1 MKNIIMKGGKMNNQK
16 GGYRGSEM
24 WSAHRLEGATKNLAI
39 KSIRKPKS
47 IIKKTKNILDKK
59 ISHMI

>member
-1 MKNIIMKGGKMNNQK
+1 MNNQK

-24 WSAHRLEGATKNLAI
+24 WSAHRLEGAVKNAAI
-39 KSIRKPKS
+39 KLIKKPKK
-47 IIKKTKNILDKK
+47 IIKKIKDPLDQK

>member
-1 MKNIIMKGGKMNNQK
+1 MREGKMNNQK

-24 WSAHRLEGATKNLAI
+24 WSAHRLEGAVKNAAI
-39 KSIRKPKS
+39 KPIKKPKK
-47 IIKKTKNILDKK
+47 IIKKIKDPLDKK

>member
-1 MKNIIMKGGKMNNQK
+1 MREGKMNNQK

-24 WSAHRLEGATKNLAI
+24 WSAHRLEGAVKNAAI
-39 KSIRKPKS
+39 KLIKKPKK
-47 IIKKTKNILDKK
+47 IIKKIKDPLDQK